1 MSWTCEH
8 VEQRLSEYLDR
19 LLTPAERADFAA
31 HVQACPRCR
40 PLVER
45 LGGVVSALHR
55 LTPLEP
61 PPRLVQRI
69 LEQTS
74 GAEAVRGWR
83 RRLPGW
89 LLPVFTPRFAMGA
102 VTVMIAF
109 LVLSQALGI
118 SWSQVSL
125 ADLRPSHLYRA
136 ADRRLNLLYAR
147 GVKFVN
153 DLRVIQELQSRLQP
167 ATPPEGSEPQELPP
181 ANKQSEQPEPRRQNH
196 AEEILRPQMM
206 LAYFGLALQ
215 KGTELSLWRIRP

>member
-19 LLTPAERADFAA
+19 LLPPAERAAFAA
-31 HVQACPRCR
+31 HVQGCPRCR
-40 PLVER
+40 PLVEH

-55 LTPLEP
+55 LAPLEP
-61 PPRLVQRI
+61 PPRLVPRI

-74 GAEAVRGWR
+74 GAEAARGWR

-89 LLPVFTPRFAMGA
+89 LLPVFTPRLAMGA
-102 VTVMIAF
+102 VTVMIVF

-118 SWSQVSL
+118 SWSQVTLS
-125 ADLRPSHLYRA
+125 DLRPSHLYRA
-136 ADRRLNLLYAR
+136 ADRRLNLLFAR

-167 ATPPEGSEPQELPP
+167 VTPPEGSEPQELPP
-181 ANKQSEQPEPRRQNH
+181 ANKTSEPPDRPRQNH
-196 AEEILRPQMM
+196 ADEILRNEMM
-206 LAYFGLALQ
+206 LACFGLASQSETGLPL
-215 KGTELSLWRIRP
+215 GRIEL